1 MYAYKHAQIRT
12 HKHTHTYTAVY
23 HYDHTLISNIKF
35 GSAVNTKLMH

>member
-12 HKHTHTYTAVY
+12 HKHTHTAVY